1 MEGFLIF
8 EGFPE
13 VAVQQFLDITHTVVD
28 FASYLGEGNDS
39 FIAPC
44 LGCSFADVHQLKKF
58 LIVEEF
64 VFRIALFLGDAALDF
79 FQALDQL
86 LELVGGKNNSVH
98 FFAARPLVALTS
110 ANE

>member
-28 FASYLGEGNDS
+28 FASYLREGNDS

-44 LGCSFADVHQLKKF
+44 LGCSFADVHQLKEL
-58 LIVEEF
+58 LIVEEDIF
-64 VFRIALFLGDAALDF
+64 PVGLFF
-79 FQALDQL
+79 
-86 LELVGGKNNSVH
+86 
-98 FFAARPLVALTS
+98 
-110 ANE
+110 